1 MNNLKIK
8 RLLATGIL
16 SLTLTGCVTPQSQ
29 AIEIPNEKVGVKVS
43 TKKVDM
49 TTTLIHTATINNN
62 TQIMHET
69 IMKIFHR
76 VNKTP
81 YVFAGS
87 SPYGW
92 DCSGMVR
99 WMYKEF
105 GKTLPH
111 SATAQARVGKR
122 VSTPKLGDIVVF
134 GYKGYKSFYHSAI
147 YIGKGKVV
155 NANSGAGTTIIEPLS
170 NYKNNRIVFIRIVPT
185 A

>member
-16 SLTLTGCVTPQSQ
+16 SLTLTGCVTPQAS
-29 AIEIPNEKVGVKVS
+29 AAEIPTIKTVVN
-43 TKKVDM
+43 KKTNI
-49 TTTLIHTATINNN
+49 TTSLIHTAKLNKN
-62 TQIMHET
+62 TAKMKET

-99 WMYKEF
+99 WMYEQF

-111 SATAQARVGKR
+111 SATAQARVGTR
-122 VSTPKLGDIVVF
+122 VMTPKLGDIVVF
-134 GYKGYKSFYHSAI
+134 GYKGYKSYYHSAI

>member
-16 SLTLTGCVTPQSQ
+16 SLTLTGCVTPQAS
-29 AIEIPNEKVGVKVS
+29 AAEMPTTKVVVKQLPKIKNLTS
-43 TKKVDM
+43 NLIYSAKLNKNTAKMKE
-49 TTTLIHTATINNN
+49 TL
-62 TQIMHET
+62 
-69 IMKIFHR
+69 MKIFHR

-92 DCSGMVR
+92 DCSGMVV
-99 WMYKEF
+99 WMYEQF
-105 GKTLPH
+105 GITLPH
-111 SATAQARVGKR
+111 SATAQAKIGNRVAK
-122 VSTPKLGDIVVF
+122 PKIGDIVIF

-155 NANSGAGTTIIEPLS
+155 NANSGAGTTIIEPLT
-170 NYKNNRIVFIRIVPT
+170 NYKNSRIAYVRVVPT
-185 A
+185 I

>member
-1 MNNLKIK
+1 MNKIK
-8 RLLATGIL
+8 KLLAIGIL
-16 SLTLTGCVTPQSQ
+16 SLTISGCVTPENKPVASQ
-29 AIEIPNEKVGVKVS
+29 TYFQKSSVGLVY
-43 TKKVDM
+43 
-49 TTTLIHTATINNN
+49 TAKLRNN
-62 TQIMHET
+62 TIKMHET

-99 WMYKEF
+99 WMYEQF

-111 SATAQARVGKR
+111 SATAQAQVGQRV
-122 VSTPKLGDIVVF
+122 VVPKLGDIVIF
-134 GYKGYKSFYHSAI
+134 GYKGYKSYYHSAI

-155 NANSGAGTTIIEPLS
+155 NANHGAGTTIIEPLS
-170 NYKNNRIVFIRIVPT
+170 NYENSRII
-185 A
+185 

>member
-1 MNNLKIK
+1 MNKIK
-8 RLLATGIL
+8 RLLAIGIL
-16 SLTLTGCVTPQSQ
+16 SLTLTGCVTPENKPVMVAQTIVHKQ
-29 AIEIPNEKVGVKVS
+29 PVDLVQTAIINE
-43 TKKVDM
+43 
-49 TTTLIHTATINNN
+49 N
-62 TQIMHET
+62 TELMHKT
-69 IMKIFHR
+69 IMQLFHR

-99 WMYKEF
+99 WMYEQF

-111 SATAQARVGKR
+111 SATAQASVGQRV
-122 VSTPKLGDIVVF
+122 VVPKLGDIVIF
-134 GYKGYKSFYHSAI
+134 GYKGYKSYYHSAI

-170 NYKNNRIVFIRIVPT
+170 NYENSRIIYVRIVPT
-185 A
+185 I